1 MKYAFLKKDAR
12 HFASLVS
19 LTIVTA
25 FAVFGLGCANDVS
38 KSQTLVQEVDEFS
51 GYERVAL
58 EKGGVLRYKKLTDAT
73 FGYDSIHVA
82 DVGIEY
88 AKRSTVLTASEKNQV
103 QKLLQ
108 SKLAE
113 QITRFGSLV
122 TDEPGICTAS
132 EYIYLKDLN
141 LYKSNV
147 SGSQSTIVKSLGT
160 VTIVSEFRDSTTGD
174 LIFRYEERRG
184 LGGGRR
190 DSNSVDI
197 LRLSKTLGYLLD
209 EMAPKV
215 FVALPKGSANSRANF
230 GCEGKVG
237 KQLYQMLKS

>member
-12 HFASLVS
+12 QLASLVG
-19 LTIVTA
+19 LTIVTT
-25 FAVFGLGCANDVS
+25 FAIFGLGCANEAS
-38 KSQTLVQEVDEFS
+38 KPQALTQEGDEFS
-51 GYERVAL
+51 GYENVAL
-58 EKGGVLRYKKLTDAT
+58 ENGGMLRYKKLTDAT

-103 QKLLQ
+103 KKLLQ
-108 SKLAE
+108 STLAE
-113 QITRFGSLV
+113 QIARFGSLV
-122 TDEPGICTAS
+122 TDKPGVCTAS

-147 SGSQSTIVKSLGT
+147 SGSQSTIVRSLGS

-174 LIFRYEERRG
+174 LIFRYEERKG

-190 DSNSVDI
+190 DANRVDI
-197 LRLSKTLGYLLD
+197 LRLSKTLGYMLD

-215 FVALPKGSANSRANF
+215 FVALPKGSANSRAHF

-237 KQLYQMLKS
+237 KQLYQMLQS